1 MSNMSDMD
9 VDPIFYEA
17 VARDEAFR
25 QAVHDF
31 MEHHAPLVLT
41 HYMRGALHNLVF
53 SYFGTSQNI
62 EMQRLILAL
71 HNTYSLEGLM
81 DMTLLDNIRVNVDI
95 VNQESIHMNFGMANE
110 MPYYGM
116 GQQLASS
123 SAALPNLTGL
133 ASFTEPAHTS
143 TSTLP
148 TYHFYQL
155 AGEEPAVGS
164 LASNHSGS
172 SAADDAG
179 TGHVTMT
186 STAPVVG
193 SSNSVVKCHPDG
205 LEYKITIE
213 PKDKSW
219 LFKCD
224 ECGHEVIWRE
234 EFTRHMRVGAARA
247 DFKLVN
253 AVPEEGQVWYGVDAA
268 GNEYMGELVEREDPD
283 ERRPKRRIPPPC
295 GPRLKAHRRGNG

>member
-1 MSNMSDMD
+1 MD

-17 VARDEAFR
+17 VTRDEAFR
-25 QAVHDF
+25 QAVYDF
-31 MEHHAPLVLT
+31 MEHHAPVVHT

-62 EMQRLILAL
+62 EMQRLTLAL

-81 DMTLLDNIRVNVDI
+81 DMALLDTIRMNLDL
-95 VNQESIHMNFGMANE
+95 VNQDSIRTNVGMANE
-110 MPYYGM
+110 ILYYGV
-116 GQQLASS
+116 GQQPGSS
-123 SAALPNLTGL
+123 SATIPNLSGL
-133 ASFTEPAHTS
+133 ASFAEPAHTS

-155 AGEEPAVGS
+155 TGEEPAVGS
-164 LASNHSGS
+164 SAFNRPGS

-179 TGHVTMT
+179 TGHVTTT
-186 STAPVVG
+186 SSAPVVD

-205 LEYKITIE
+205 LEHKITIE

-234 EFTRHMRVGAARA
+234 EFTRHMRVGEARA

-253 AVPEEGQVWYGVDAA
+253 AVPEEGLVWYGVDAA
-268 GNEYMGELVEREDPD
+268 GNEYMGGLVERQNPD
-283 ERRPKRRIPPPC
+283 ERRPKRGIPPPC
-295 GPRLKAHRRGNG
+295 GPRFKARRRGNG